1 MKVKPIIYLIGMA
14 LVSIMPGCTS
24 DFDDPES
31 GQNSDSFQDSEV
43 TEVDINLSFESDW
56 NIDPDET
63 RAAPPGTGG
72 NNDTDKKVNGDE
84 DMEDVDKVRVIAF
97 KRREGTDDHFIYD
110 VRNDQI
116 LDIEKR
122 DEPASD
128 GKPEGHKHLTA
139 HGKLQ
144 KIYGF
149 EYRII
154 AVAYASTKTNLYDDI
169 DTSDKCLFSMP
180 DGEQNWF
187 RINTDAEPTYEE
199 VMASLNFETI
209 PDNVN
214 QTSWRDFFK
223 YNGASYVLESSDPK
237 SWEKNADPL
246 SRNVIQVPQLFYG
259 ILHSKTGSE
268 IIGYSETDENGDLT
282 KELPVS
288 GVLYRGVA
296 KLIIKLK
303 LSNKGMGSL
312 SDPFKSYKWI
322 ALLADEVTTDV
333 SLSSYDDF
341 LKPIKKPNI
350 KQGYTAVNYLKLG
363 DDKNTYYNDGEYRTI
378 ETWFL
383 PTRTRLALRVK
394 GTYNTTDWINIKNF
408 QILTTD
414 AIYSEGNGTGIMS
427 PDVVDGVFYLRRNHK
442 YAILEIDVDRL
453 MNSNHE
459 LK

>member
-144 KIYGF
+144 KTYGF
-149 EYRII
+149 EYRVI
-154 AVAYASTKTNLYDDI
+154 AVAYASLKTNLYEEI
-169 DTSDKCLFSMP
+169 NKASNCTFSMP
-180 DGEQNWF
+180 NGEHNWF
-187 RINTDAEPTYEE
+187 MINTDTEPTYEE
-199 VMASLNFETI
+199 VTAMLCCEHLDSR
-209 PDNVN
+209 NVL
-214 QTSWRDFFK
+214 QTSWRDFIK
-223 YNGASYVLESSDPK
+223 YNGVDFGINGVGDSNIYDG
-237 SWEKNADPL
+237 NADPL
-246 SRNVIQVPQLFYG
+246 SRDVVQVPQLFYG
-259 ILHSKTGSE
+259 ILHSQNGSE
-268 IIGYSETDENGDLT
+268 IIGYSETDEEGDLT
-282 KELPVS
+282 KELPVR

-296 KLIIKLK
+296 KLEIRLK
-303 LSNKGMGSL
+303 LTNPSSGSIL
-312 SDPFKSYKWI
+312 YPIDYYQWI
-322 ALLADEVTTDV
+322 ALVADNVTTDV
-333 SLSSYDDF
+333 NLSSYDGF
-341 LKPIKKPNI
+341 LSPQKLNVND
-350 KQGYTAVNYLKLG
+350 GYTAVNYIKLE
-363 DDKNTYYNDGEYRTI
+363 KNDIGKVKTLT
-378 ETWFL
+378 TWFL
-383 PTRTRLALRVK
+383 PTRTKLALRIK
-394 GTYNTTDWINIKNF
+394 SDRNHSQSIKNF

-442 YAILEIDVDRL
+442 YTILEIDLDRL